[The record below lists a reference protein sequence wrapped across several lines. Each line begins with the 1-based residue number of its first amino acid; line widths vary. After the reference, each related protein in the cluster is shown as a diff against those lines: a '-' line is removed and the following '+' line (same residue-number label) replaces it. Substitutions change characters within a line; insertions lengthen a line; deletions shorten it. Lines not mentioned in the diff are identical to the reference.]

1 MRRIAG
7 GVVALLTMFVVAA
20 PVAAH
25 DIPIGQEMAAV
36 YNSPHLAAAFA
47 ADQPL
52 ANTAVPV
59 IDAPCEDGFAAGY
72 ACSNVDLLAYMPLA
86 DVGGGNA
93 NDIWGWTDP
102 VTGEEYA
109 LLGKTT
115 GTAFINIT
123 DPLAPV
129 YLGEL
134 PTQTSSSSWRDIK
147 IDGDYAFIVSEASNH
162 GMQVFDLT
170 RLRGATGVTTWTTD
184 AHYNQF
190 GNAHNIAVNE
200 DTNFAY
206 AVGTG
211 TCSGGLHMIDISDP
225 LSPSN
230 AGCFSSDGY
239 THDVQCVVYNGP
251 DASHVGSE
259 ICVASNEDTVTVVDV
274 TNKSAP
280 VQLSRK
286 RYRNSSYT
294 HQGWLTEDHKYF
306 LLDDELDEANRGLG
320 TTTYIWDMTN
330 IDSPVMISASS
341 TTNPSIDHNQYVLGD
356 YSYQANYRSGLRI
369 QDISNVAGGTM
380 SEAAF
385 FDIYPGSDSA
395 AFNGAWS
402 VFPYFDSGV
411 IIVSGIE
418 QGLFVLRANLDS
430 EPPPPPPDDVVAHVG
445 DLDASASITTGS
457 RYKLDVTVAV
467 HDAADVAV
475 AGVTVSGTFSNNQTG
490 SCVTAADG
498 TCEVSNDRFSTRRN
512 PEASFTVSSVSGTG
526 VTYSATANHD
536 PDGDSD
542 GTTILVTAP

>member
-1 MRRIAG
+1 M
-7 GVVALLTMFVVAA
+7 
-20 PVAAH
+20 
-25 DIPIGQEMAAV
+25 
-36 YNSPHLAAAFA
+36 
-47 ADQPL
+47 
-52 ANTAVPV
+52 
-59 IDAPCEDGFAAGY
+59 
-72 ACSNVDLLAYMPLA
+72 
-86 DVGGGNA
+86 
-93 NDIWGWTDP
+93 
-102 VTGEEYA
+102 
-109 LLGKTT
+109 
-115 GTAFINIT
+115 
-123 DPLAPV
+123 
-129 YLGEL
+129 
-134 PTQTSSSSWRDIK
+134 
-147 IDGDYAFIVSEASNH
+147 
-162 GMQVFDLT
+162 
-170 RLRGATGVTTWTTD
+170 
-184 AHYNQF
+184 
-190 GNAHNIAVNE
+190 
-200 DTNFAY
+200 
-206 AVGTG
+206 
-211 TCSGGLHMIDISDP
+211 
-225 LSPSN
+225 
-230 AGCFSSDGY
+230 
-239 THDVQCVVYNGP
+239 
-251 DASHVGSE
+251 
-259 ICVASNEDTVTVVDV
+259 
-274 TNKSAP
+274 
-280 VQLSRK
+280 
-286 RYRNSSYT
+286 
-294 HQGWLTEDHKYF
+294 TEDHKYF